1 MKRMI
6 HSVACIGLSLL
17 LLMQTVGCADK
28 MQAQDLTKSVRR
40 EDPAGK
46 AADASFKTAAADFS
60 IALFQAAVQADDS
73 LADGKNALISP
84 LSVMLALT
92 MTANG
97 ADGKTRDEMEA
108 VLGGEISLEEL
119 NEYLYT
125 YVEKLPSSKGER
137 MHLANSLWIRE
148 DKMNVEQDFLQKS
161 TDYYKASIYEA
172 PFDEQTVKDINSWVD
187 QHTDRMIDQLVE
199 KLDPRAMI
207 LLLNAL
213 AFDGLWETSFAE
225 DAVSYEWFYPEK
237 EGKDPQSIKMLT
249 GKEMLYIDD
258 GETTG
263 FLKPYK
269 KRNYSFAAL
278 LPGEDCSMEEFVS
291 SLTGEKFLEWMQ
303 SARETEVEIM
313 LPKFKCE
320 YSTKLKDAL
329 ISMGMPTAFGDES
342 NFYKMGSASGGPL
355 YINNVIHKTYI
366 SVDEQG
372 TKAAALTEVEMYLR
386 GPGTAVNLNRPFVY
400 AIIDNATSLPLFIGM
415 VNDLS

>member
-6 HSVACIGLSLL
+6 RSVACIGLSLL

-28 MQAQDLTKSVRR
+28 IQAQDLTKSIRR

-46 AADASFKTAAADFS
+46 AADASFKKAVADFS
-60 IALFQAAVQADDS
+60 VNLFQAAVQADDT

-84 LSVMLALT
+84 ISVMLALT

-97 ADGKTRDEMEA
+97 ADGKTREEMEA
-108 VLGGEISLEEL
+108 VLGGEISLEAL

-125 YVEKLPSSKGER
+125 YAEELPSAKGER
-137 MHLANSLWIRE
+137 MRFANSLWIRE
-148 DKMNVEQDFLQKS
+148 NQVEIVQDFLQKS
-161 TDYYKASIYEA
+161 ADYYKASIYEA
-172 PFDEQTVKDINSWVD
+172 PFDTQTVEDINYWVNK
-187 QHTDRMIDQLVE
+187 HTDGMIDQLVE
-199 KLDPRAMI
+199 KFDRRAAV

-213 AFDGLWETSFAE
+213 AFDGLWKTPFAK

-237 EGKDPQSIKMLT
+237 EGKDPQSIKMLS
-249 GKEMLYIDD
+249 GKEMLYIADED
-258 GETTG
+258 VTG

-269 KRNYSFAAL
+269 KGNYSFAAL
-278 LPGEDCSMEEFVS
+278 LPREDCSMEEFVS
-291 SLTGEKFLEWMQ
+291 SLTGEKFLKWMQ

-313 LPKFKCE
+313 LPKFNCE

-342 NFYKMGSASGGPL
+342 DFTKMGSADGGAL
-355 YINNVIHKTYI
+355 YIDNVIHKTYI
-366 SVDEQG
+366 SVDERG
-372 TKAAALTEVEMYLR
+372 TKAAAATEVEVYLR